1 MHKIV
6 TIQKWTI
13 SYYTEIR
20 VKRCRD
26 KILKK
31 NIEPKASKGYLRNV
45 RCIKGGLLRKGGC
58 LANAD
63 IGPKKQ
69 HFHWKTK

>member
-1 MHKIV
+1 MH
-6 TIQKWTI
+6 
-13 SYYTEIR
+13 TEHKYR
-20 VKRCRD
+20 
-26 KILKK
+26 LMY
-31 NIEPKASKGYLRNV
+31 NPKASKGYLRNV

-69 HFHWKTK
+69 HFH

>member
-1 MHKIV
+1 MPVAPRIV
-6 TIQKWTI
+6 NDVSQGFQ
-13 SYYTEIR
+13 
-20 VKRCRD
+20 
-26 KILKK
+26 
-31 NIEPKASKGYLRNV
+31 KGYLRNV

-69 HFHWKTK
+69 HFH

>member
-1 MHKIV
+1 MVFFVAIAIP
-6 TIQKWTI
+6 TT
-13 SYYTEIR
+13 
-20 VKRCRD
+20 
-26 KILKK
+26 
-31 NIEPKASKGYLRNV
+31 PKASKGYLRNV

-69 HFHWKTK
+69 HFHWKTVAVLY